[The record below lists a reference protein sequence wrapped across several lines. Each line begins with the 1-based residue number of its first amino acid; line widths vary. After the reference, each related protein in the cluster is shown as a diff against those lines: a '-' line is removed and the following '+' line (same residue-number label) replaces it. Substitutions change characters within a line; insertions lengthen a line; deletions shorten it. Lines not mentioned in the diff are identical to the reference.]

1 MALLEIEAIDV
12 FYGDLQALKS
22 VTVTLEKSEVVAVLG
37 PNGAGKST
45 LLRTI
50 SGLTRPTSGR
60 VAIDGT
66 VINRM
71 PPHLVADLGVAHVPE
86 GRHIF
91 AGLTVE
97 ENLRL
102 GAYRRQARKL
112 REETLRQMYELFPR
126 LRERHD
132 QAAGNLSGGEQQML
146 AVGRALMQRPALL
159 MLDEPSLGLAPAI
172 VAELYR
178 RLEDIKATGTS
189 LLLVEQHAPQALK
202 LSDRAYLLSTGS
214 VVGSGRPGDL
224 QDQAMIREAYL
235 GI

>member
-22 VTVTLEKSEVVAVLG
+22 VSLTLEKGEVVAVLG

-50 SGLTRPTSGR
+50 SGLTPPRSGR
-60 VAIDGT
+60 VSVDGT
-66 VINRM
+66 VINRR
-71 PPHLVADLGVAHVPE
+71 PPHLVAGIGVAHVPE

-91 AGLTVE
+91 TGLTVE

-102 GAYRRQARKL
+102 GAYRREAR
-112 REETLRQMYELFPR
+112 RVRDESLRQIYELFPR
-126 LRERHD
+126 LQERRD
-132 QAAGNLSGGEQQML
+132 QPAGNLSGGEQQMV
-146 AVGRALMQRPALL
+146 AVGRALMQKPVLL

-172 VAELYR
+172 IAELYR
-178 RLEDIKATGTS
+178 RLGEIKAMGTS

-202 LSDRAYLLSTGS
+202 LADRAYLLSTGS
-214 VVGSGRPGDL
+214 IVGSGPPGEL
-224 QDQAMIREAYL
+224 QDQSMIREAYL